1 MKVHIRH
8 PQLEHESTISINSN
22 IDNILSNLPTDLV
35 QTEGDEYVPSYNV
48 DENVEL
54 KTTIDNVENSL
65 KLYLLYDNYNVKT
78 KVINNDLKNKY
89 SFQTKELKNKLEEK
103 DKLYN
108 IILNNKDIIIKNK
121 KIKTYLL
128 VFIILF
134 LISILVLSYLFY
146 KKYYSSV

>member
-1 MKVHIRH
+1 MGAN
-8 PQLEHESTISINSN
+8 QSLEHESTISINSN